1 MACQLFKS
9 RPANT
14 MKPNNRLHLLIALTL
29 LSGASAE
36 AQEMGAWTLG
46 QSQAENGAVIHT
58 ASLTSS
64 TLITS
69 AAIDYAAIYTISCQT
84 GEPTKWTQQIRLED
98 ALSSRG
104 QIELIATIDKKLPRE
119 EFWIV
124 SDNKRLLTRENL
136 PDIAELRTAKTLKL
150 EWNWGW
156 SWLWLSD
163 EAHFELGDARA
174 VIFILAKSC
183 GIEEPS

>member
-1 MACQLFKS
+1 MAYQPFKP

-14 MKPNNRLHLLIALTL
+14 MKLKPKLCAVGLLTL
-29 LSGASAE
+29 CSAAPAQ
-36 AQEMGAWTLG
+36 AQELGAWSLG
-46 QSQAENGAVIHT
+46 QSQAADGAVIHM

-64 TLITS
+64 TLIAS
-69 AAIDYAAIYTISCQT
+69 AAIDYAAFYSISCQT
-84 GEPTKWTQQIRLED
+84 GAPLKWTQQLRLED

-104 QIELIATIDKKLPRE
+104 QIEIIATIDRKLPRE
-119 EFWIV
+119 ELWIV
-124 SDNKRLLTRENL
+124 SKNKRLLTRENL

-163 EAHFELGDARA
+163 EAHFELGDAEA
-174 VIFILAKSC
+174 VIFTLAKRC
-183 GIEEPS
+183 GIEEP

>member
-1 MACQLFKS
+1 MTANIMKS
-9 RPANT
+9 KA
-14 MKPNNRLHLLIALTL
+14 KLSVLSVFALIAA
-29 LSGASAE
+29 GHAA
-36 AQEMGAWTLG
+36 AQELGAWSLG
-46 QSQAENGAVIHT
+46 QSQAANGAVIHS

-69 AAIDYAAIYTISCQT
+69 AANDYAALYSISCQT
-84 GEPTKWTQQIRLED
+84 GEPTKWTQQLRLED
-98 ALSSRG
+98 AHSSRG

-163 EAHFELGDARA
+163 EAHFELGDAEA
-174 VIFILAKSC
+174 VIFTLAKSC

>member
-1 MACQLFKS
+1 MAYQPFKS

-14 MKPNNRLHLLIALTL
+14 MKLKPKLSVMILLTL
-29 LSGASAE
+29 FSTGHAG
-36 AQEMGAWTLG
+36 AQELGAWTLG
-46 QSQAENGAVIHT
+46 QAKAANGAIIHL
-58 ASLTSS
+58 ASLASS

-69 AAIDYAAIYTISCQT
+69 AATDYAALYSISCQT
-84 GEPTKWTQQIRLED
+84 GEPMKWTQQLRLED
-98 ALSSRG
+98 SLSSRG
-104 QIELIATIDKKLPRE
+104 QIELAATIDSKLPRE

-124 SDNKRLLTRENL
+124 AGNKRLLSRQNL

-163 EAHFELGDARA
+163 EAHFELGDAEA
-174 VIFILAKSC
+174 VIFTLAKSC
-183 GIEEPS
+183 GIEEP

>member
-1 MACQLFKS
+1 MTYLPFKP
-9 RPANT
+9 RRANL
-14 MKPNNRLHLLIALTL
+14 MKRKPKFPVMVLLTL
-29 LSGASAE
+29 YSAASAQ
-36 AQEMGAWTLG
+36 AQDLGDWTLG
-46 QSQAENGAVIHT
+46 QSAAENGAIIHMAT
-58 ASLTSS
+58 LASS

-69 AAIDYAAIYTISCQT
+69 AATDYAALYSISCQS
-84 GEPTKWTQQIRLED
+84 GEPLKWTQQLQLED

-124 SDNKRLLTRENL
+124 AKNKRLLTRENL

-156 SWLWLSD
+156 SWMWLSD
-163 EAHFELGDARA
+163 EAHFELGDAEA
-174 VIFILAKSC
+174 VIFTLAKSC
-183 GIEEPS
+183 GIEVP

>member
-1 MACQLFKS
+1 MAYQLFKS

-14 MKPNNRLHLLIALTL
+14 MKSKNKLHVLIALTL
-29 LSGASAE
+29 FFLASAE
-36 AQEMGAWTLG
+36 AQELGAWTLG
-46 QSQAENGAVIHT
+46 QSKAENGAVIHS

-69 AAIDYAAIYTISCQT
+69 AAIDYAALYTISCQT
-84 GEPTKWTQQIRLED
+84 GEPTKWTQQLRLED

-104 QIELIATIDKKLPRE
+104 LIELIATIDKKLPRE

-124 SDNKRLLTRENL
+124 TGNKRLLTRENL

-163 EAHFELGDARA
+163 EAHFELGDAEA
-174 VIFILAKSC
+174 VIFTLAKSC
-183 GIEEPS
+183 GIEVP

>member
-1 MACQLFKS
+1 MAYQPFKP
-9 RPANT
+9 RPANV
-14 MKPNNRLHLLIALTL
+14 MIPKAKLLVLSALTL
-29 LSGASAE
+29 FSAGPAQ
-36 AQEMGAWTLG
+36 AQELGAWTLG
-46 QSQAENGAVIHT
+46 QAKAANGAVIHL

-69 AAIDYAAIYTISCQT
+69 AATDYAALYSISCQT
-84 GEPTKWTQQIRLED
+84 GEPMKWTQQLRLED
-98 ALSSRG
+98 SLSSRG
-104 QIELIATIDKKLPRE
+104 QIELIATIDRKLPRE

-124 SDNKRLLTRENL
+124 TDNKRLLTRENL

-163 EAHFELGDARA
+163 EAHFELGDAEA
-174 VIFILAKSC
+174 VIFTLAKSC
-183 GIEEPS
+183 GIEEP

>member
-1 MACQLFKS
+1 MAYQLFKP
-9 RPANT
+9 RPANA
-14 MKPNNRLHLLIALTL
+14 MKSNNKLPALILLTL
-29 LSGASAE
+29 FCTGHAE
-36 AQEMGAWTLG
+36 AQELGAWTLG
-46 QSQAENGAVIHT
+46 QSQAANGAVIHS

-69 AAIDYAAIYTISCQT
+69 AAIDYPAIYTISCQT
-84 GEPTKWTQQIRLED
+84 GEPTKWMQQLRLDD

-104 QIELIATIDKKLPRE
+104 EIELIATVDKKLPRE

-124 SDNKRLLTRENL
+124 TDNKRLLTRENL
-136 PDIAELRTAKTLKL
+136 PDITELRTAKTLKL

-163 EAHFELGDARA
+163 EAHFELGDAEA
-174 VIFILAKSC
+174 VIFTLAKNC
-183 GIEEPS
+183 GIEVP